1 MSVNSSSPFKR
12 IGILGG
18 TFDPIHYAHLF
29 IAEQARVQ
37 YDLDQVLFVPNAT
50 PPHKR
55 RMKISPAELRCEMV
69 RLAIQ
74 DNPHFDLSL
83 IEQSRP
89 GNSYTVDTLNQLHDN
104 LPGCELFFISG
115 TDAISEL
122 ATWHKPERILQ
133 LATILVAERRGF
145 SYARLGDKLPSHYM
159 ARILPLKGERCAISA
174 TQIRRLLKS
183 NLPVK
188 YLTPYPVVKY
198 ISERGLYR

>member
-1 MSVNSSSPFKR
+1 MSDNPSSFPKR

-29 IAEQARVQ
+29 IAEQARIQ
-37 YDLDQVLFVPNAT
+37 YNLGKVLFVPNAT

-55 RMKISPAELRCEMV
+55 RMKISCPELRCEMV
-69 RLAIQ
+69 RLAIR
-74 DNPHFDLSL
+74 DNPNFDLSL

-89 GNSYTVDTLNQLHDN
+89 GNSYTVDTLAQLHDN

-122 ATWHKPERILQ
+122 TSWQMPERILQ

-145 SYARLGDKLPSHYM
+145 SYERLCAKLPSHYM
-159 ARILPLKGERCAISA
+159 DRILPLKGERCAISA
-174 TQIRRLLKS
+174 TQIRRLIRS
-183 NLPVK
+183 HLPVK
-188 YLTPYPVVKY
+188 YLTPDPVVSY
-198 ISERGLYR
+198 ILERGLYR

>member
-1 MSVNSSSPFKR
+1 VSVNSSSPFKK
-12 IGILGG
+12 IGIFGG

-29 IAEQARVQ
+29 IAEQAYAQ
-37 YDLDQVLFVPNAT
+37 YELDKVLFVPNAT

-55 RMKISPAELRCEMV
+55 RMKISSAELRCEMV

-74 DNPHFDLSL
+74 DNPHFELSL

-89 GNSYTVDTLNQLHDN
+89 GNSYTVDTLNQLHDHFE
-104 LPGCELFFISG
+104 GCELFFISG

-122 ATWHKPERILQ
+122 ATWHMPERILH

-145 SYARLGDKLPSHYM
+145 SYARLGEKLPAHYM
-159 ARILPLKGERCAISA
+159 AKILRLKGERCAISA
-174 TQIRRLLKS
+174 TQIRRLIKS

-188 YLTPYPVVKY
+188 YLTPDPVVEY
-198 ISERGLYR
+198 ISKRGLYR